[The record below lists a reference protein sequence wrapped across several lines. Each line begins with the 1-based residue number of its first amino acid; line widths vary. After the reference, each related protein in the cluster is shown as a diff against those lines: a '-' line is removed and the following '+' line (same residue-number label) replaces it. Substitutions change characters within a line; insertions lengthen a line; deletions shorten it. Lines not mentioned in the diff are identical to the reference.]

1 VWQKGDG
8 GGSDGVVCGAM
19 KGGGGRPI
27 EAGSVMRRACSVG
40 AGFLTSGPVWG
51 VEPSG

>member
-19 KGGGGRPI
+19 KGGGAADRGGQCH
-27 EAGSVMRRACSVG
+27 AACVQRRSWVPDEWASLG
-40 AGFLTSGPVWG
+40 G
-51 VEPSG
+51 